1 MFENGEN
8 FHSLFP
14 SFIQWERY
22 GIWTCSNL
30 FRKSSPFQKSWGGKN
45 LPILSDL
52 KDHKENFLFRCS
64 WNVEVVVSSSN
75 RGKIRRTIDIDEE
88 NSNFNIIFRK
98 MNKLF
103 ETVERSRARK
113 RNAGQPTSIFHLV
126 WKKRK
131 KGKRKAC
138 HLSENLG
145 NFHRRFSTLNYFI
158 HLSRDIRNI

>member
-1 MFENGEN
+1 MRAVRN
-8 FHSLFP
+8 L
-14 SFIQWERY
+14 
-22 GIWTCSNL
+22 NL
-30 FRKSSPFQKSWGGKN
+30 FESFQKILSWGGKN

-64 WNVEVVVSSSN
+64 WNVVIVSSSN

-98 MNKLF
+98 TNNDPTFRDRGKI
-103 ETVERSRARK
+103 ESEKKERRTTNLYLSSGMKEA
-113 RNAGQPTSIFHLV
+113 AI
-126 WKKRK
+126 K